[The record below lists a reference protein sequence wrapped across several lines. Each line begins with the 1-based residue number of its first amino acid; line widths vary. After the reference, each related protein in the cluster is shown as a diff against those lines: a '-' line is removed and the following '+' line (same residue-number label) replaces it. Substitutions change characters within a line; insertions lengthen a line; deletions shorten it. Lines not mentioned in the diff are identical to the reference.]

1 VQVDGLR
8 IVVDGTPCRVDHW
21 VLPPFDHF
29 FEAAIPAA
37 PGTPPLLHVEI
48 DCVETFPPPNAADSR
63 LLGVE
68 IEEIEIGP
76 ADRYA
81 PRSLTGLG
89 LVRDELAALA
99 RTADGDRRTQCL
111 LDSLPAGA
119 GD

>member
-1 VQVDGLR
+1 M
-8 IVVDGTPCRVDHW
+8 
-21 VLPPFDHF
+21 LPPFDHF

-81 PRSLTGLG
+81 PRSLSGLS
-89 LVRDELAALA
+89 LVSDELAALA
-99 RTADGDRRTQCL
+99 RTADGDRRTQYL

-119 GD
+119 GE

>member
-1 VQVDGLR
+1 LR
-8 IVVDGTPCRVDHW
+8 IVVDGFPCLVDHW

-29 FEAAIPAA
+29 FEAVIPAA
-37 PGTPPLLHVEI
+37 PGTPPLLHIEI
-48 DCVETFPPPNAADSR
+48 DCVATFPPPNAADSR

-68 IEEIEIGP
+68 IEEIEVGP

-81 PRSLTGLG
+81 PRSLAGL
-89 LVRDELAALA
+89 ESISEQLAALA
-99 RTADGDRRTQCL
+99 RTADGDRRTQAL